1 MKRNEIAK
9 LNSAQAATNRFGI
22 GMLTPTLIVLLVMT
36 AYPLIFTFVYS
47 FTDYNYLKGTENASF
62 VLFDN
67 YVSLFKN
74 GYFQQAVWNTIKFTI
89 LAVVLEMALG
99 LLIAVFVNSLKRGQ
113 KIMRT
118 LLLLPYLLPAVT
130 VALSWRMMLSANY
143 GIINQFLKGLGLP
156 VFNWFM
162 DTKTAF
168 GTILLIV
175 LVTGLLF
182 LCIFAYYVKNCLST
196 DLDVQL
202 SDFTVSLS
210 SSILYEDSDG
220 NWQNLTNLSSTE
232 NRVWIDYADIP
243 KDMEHA
249 AVAIE
254 DKRFY
259 KHKGVDWYRTTGAF
273 INMFLSMKND
283 FGGSTIT
290 QQLIKNLTKQ
300 DDITVQRK
308 LLEIFQA
315 LEFEKSYDKEEIMEW
330 YLNIV
335 YFGEGCNGVY
345 TAAETYFGKE
355 PKDLTLAECAS
366 IIGITNNPS
375 KYDPFIS
382 RENNKARQE
391 TILKQMYE
399 QGYISKEQYDE
410 AVAQELVFVRSE
422 SDDATQTI
430 YSYYAEAV
438 INDVLNDLVEQKGVS
453 RDTARTLLYSGGY
466 QVYSC
471 YDPSIQQAIDDVY
484 TDLDKMPQRPSAS
497 GQQFESAIVI
507 MDPYT
512 GEIKGLSGGTGKKTI
527 NFGTNRATQS
537 KRPPGSSL
545 KPIATY
551 GPAMELG
558 LITQYT
564 QVNDS
569 PDIKLTGTSWY
580 PKNSGGGNYG
590 VITIRE
596 ALQRSLNTVSAQI
609 LDKLTPRA
617 SYEFLKDKLGVTSLA
632 ESDCDYAPL
641 ALGQLTHGITV
652 REMTQAYSAFVNDGV
667 FTYGRT
673 YSYVKDPSGEVV
685 LENPAR
691 TIVAFKA
698 NTAWNMADML
708 CNAVNSGTGSEARLS
723 GMPVGGKTGTT
734 TNNCDRWFVGFTPY
748 YVAAVWTGY
757 DMPEYMN
764 FSGNPAAQIW
774 KLVMDPIHKDLPTK
788 SFPTPTIGS
797 PTGIFGNF
805 SGQSQDTGGDAD
817 DAG

>member
-1 MKRNEIAK
+1 MAKRPKPSSSAPRA
-9 LNSAQAATNRFGI
+9 AQAADATVSVAGA
-22 GMLTPTLIVLLVMT
+22 VLR
-36 AYPLIFTFVYS
+36 
-47 FTDYNYLKGTENASF
+47 
-62 VLFDN
+62 VL
-67 YVSLFKN
+67 
-74 GYFQQAVWNTIKFTI
+74 
-89 LAVVLEMALG
+89 
-99 LLIAVFVNSLKRGQ
+99 
-113 KIMRT
+113 
-118 LLLLPYLLPAVT
+118 
-130 VALSWRMMLSANY
+130 
-143 GIINQFLKGLGLP
+143 
-156 VFNWFM
+156 
-162 DTKTAF
+162 

-259 KHKGVDWYRTTGAF
+259 KHKGVD
-273 INMFLSMKND
+273 
-283 FGGSTIT
+283 
-290 QQLIKNLTKQ
+290 
-300 DDITVQRK
+300 
-308 LLEIFQA
+308 
-315 LEFEKSYDKEEIMEW
+315 DKEEIMEW

-382 RENNKARQE
+382 RENNKTRQE

-399 QGYISKEQYDE
+399 QGYINKEQYDE

-512 GEIKGLSGGTGKKTI
+512 GEIKGMSGGTGKKTI

-537 KRPPGSSL
+537 KRPPGSSI
-545 KPIATY
+545 KPIA
-551 GPAMELG
+551 
-558 LITQYT
+558 
-564 QVNDS
+564 
-569 PDIKLTGTSWY
+569 
-580 PKNSGGGNYG
+580 
-590 VITIRE
+590 
-596 ALQRSLNTVSAQI
+596 
-609 LDKLTPRA
+609 
-617 SYEFLKDKLGVTSLA
+617 
-632 ESDCDYAPL
+632 
-641 ALGQLTHGITV
+641 
-652 REMTQAYSAFVNDGV
+652 
-667 FTYGRT
+667 TYGRT
-673 YSYVKDPSGEVV
+673 YSYVKDSSGEVV

-698 NTAWNMADML
+698 NTAWNMTDML
-708 CNAVNSGTGSEARLS
+708 CNAVNSGTGGEARLS
-723 GMPVGGKTGTT
+723 GMPAGGKTGTT

-774 KLVMDPIHKDLPTK
+774 KLVMEPIHKDLPTK
-788 SFPTPTIGS
+788 SFPAPTIGS

>member
-1 MKRNEIAK
+1 MAKRPKPSSSAPRA
-9 LNSAQAATNRFGI
+9 AQAADATVSVAGA
-22 GMLTPTLIVLLVMT
+22 VLR
-36 AYPLIFTFVYS
+36 
-47 FTDYNYLKGTENASF
+47 
-62 VLFDN
+62 VL
-67 YVSLFKN
+67 
-74 GYFQQAVWNTIKFTI
+74 
-89 LAVVLEMALG
+89 
-99 LLIAVFVNSLKRGQ
+99 
-113 KIMRT
+113 
-118 LLLLPYLLPAVT
+118 
-130 VALSWRMMLSANY
+130 
-143 GIINQFLKGLGLP
+143 
-156 VFNWFM
+156 
-162 DTKTAF
+162 

-210 SSILYEDSDG
+210 SSILYE
-220 NWQNLTNLSSTE
+220 
-232 NRVWIDYADIP
+232 
-243 KDMEHA
+243 EHA

-382 RENNKARQE
+382 RENNKTRQE

-399 QGYISKEQYDE
+399 QGYINKEQYDE

-512 GEIKGLSGGTGKKTI
+512 GEIKGMSGGTGKKTI

-537 KRPPGSSL
+537 KRPPGSSI

-564 QVNDS
+564 QVNDAA
-569 PDIKLTGTSWY
+569 DIKLSGTSWY
-580 PKNSGGGNYG
+580 PK
-590 VITIRE
+590 TPAAATT
-596 ALQRSLNTVSAQI
+596 ALSPSARRCSARSTPCPRRSSI
-609 LDKLTPRA
+609 SSPRA
-617 SYEFLKDKLGVTSLA
+617 
-632 ESDCDYAPL
+632 
-641 ALGQLTHGITV
+641 
-652 REMTQAYSAFVNDGV
+652 R
-667 FTYGRT
+667 R
-673 YSYVKDPSGEVV
+673 
-685 LENPAR
+685 
-691 TIVAFKA
+691 
-698 NTAWNMADML
+698 
-708 CNAVNSGTGSEARLS
+708 
-723 GMPVGGKTGTT
+723 
-734 TNNCDRWFVGFTPY
+734 
-748 YVAAVWTGY
+748 
-757 DMPEYMN
+757 MN
-764 FSGNPAAQIW
+764 F
-774 KLVMDPIHKDLPTK
+774 
-788 SFPTPTIGS
+788 
-797 PTGIFGNF
+797 
-805 SGQSQDTGGDAD
+805 
-817 DAG
+817 